1 MGAAALHLVFLTA
14 LSKGVIQARPPET
27 ARLTELTARL
37 LEPPAVLPAPLPV
50 ELPRPLPGAKPQ
62 PAPIPQPTPAFEVRR
77 AVRPVP
83 APAATAVA
91 PKTQAAPAIP
101 DAPAVAGLP
110 DSTTAT
116 PPSPPSASASAFA
129 STSSPAP
136 TSAAPVPAKQA
147 AVELPNSLA
156 NYLNNPLPLYPK
168 ASERLREQGRTVV
181 RVTID
186 ASGVPNSADI
196 VQSSGFARLD
206 RAAQATAMAWRYVP
220 GRRAG
225 VPEAMS
231 VDVPIVWR
239 LPD

>member
-14 LSKGVIQARPPET
+14 LSKGVFQARPPET

-37 LEPPAVLPAPLPV
+37 LEPPTVLPAPFPV
-50 ELPRPLPGAKPQ
+50 ETPRPLPGAKPQ
-62 PAPIPQPTPAFEVRR
+62 PAPIPPPTPASKVRR
-77 AVRPVP
+77 AVRPTP

-91 PKTQAAPAIP
+91 PKTQAASAIP
-101 DAPAVAGLP
+101 EAPTVAGLA
-110 DSTTAT
+110 DTTTTT
-116 PPSPPSASASAFA
+116 PASPPSASASAFA

-136 TSAAPVPAKQA
+136 TSAAPGPAKQA